1 MMDDL
6 DALFAQA
13 KAKPMAPSAA
23 VMARVLAD
31 AAAHQ
36 PQGQA
41 WPAAAAD
48 ARPKLGLFAQFAG
61 FFGGAGALAGMA
73 SAAMAGLFIG
83 YVQPSSLDL
92 VTGAGAASA
101 SLEQVELLPD
111 LSAFLTE
118 E

>member
-41 WPAAAAD
+41 WPAAD

-111 LSAFLTE
+111 LSAFFTE